1 MSQTLL
7 DRLAEAEVA
16 FVVVGGMAAV
26 LHGADIVTVDLDVC
40 YEPSAENRRR
50 LAAALAPLG
59 PHPRGWEPGSPFAW
73 DARTLA
79 DARLLTLTTTAGAL
93 DLLTDVPGVGGYPD
107 VRAASEAFDVGSR
120 SVRVLSLDALI
131 RAKRTLGRPKDRIVL
146 PVLEALHAR
155 RPPAAG

>member
-40 YEPSAENRRR
+40 YEPSAGNRAR

-59 PHPRGWEPGSPFAW
+59 PCPRGREPGLPFAL

-79 DARLLTLTTTAGAL
+79 DAPLPALATSAGAL
-93 DLLTDVPGVGGYPD
+93 DLLTNVPGVGD
-107 VRAASEAFDVGSR
+107 WSAVQAASDPFRVASQT
-120 SVRVLSLDALI
+120 VRVLSLDALI
-131 RAKRTLGRPKDRIVL
+131 DAKRAAGRPKDLVFL
-146 PVLEALHAR
+146 PVLEAIR
-155 RPPAAG
+155 GR